1 MAKGND
7 AIRNSEELRAFLLT
21 LMREIKNGEVELAT
35 AREVIK
41 AAAQVNVSLQ
51 SDLQA
56 ARLGLE
62 MARAQRDKLPLAIAP
77 AKL

>member
-1 MAKGND
+1 MAREMG

-21 LMREIKNGEVELAT
+21 LMSEIKTGKVELAS

-41 AAAQVNVSLQ
+41 AAAQVNISLQ

-62 MARAQRDKLPLAIAP
+62 MARAERDKLPLAIAP